1 MFQLVGSFQIGL
13 VFESEQPLEEVWSFV
28 QRIGN
33 QESLNRL
40 TPDNTNDNWSQHIN
54 YASTRLMQAL
64 EFRNASDTSSL
75 LTSPMLLYYSFLNL
89 MRAYLAIVPEKISSK
104 SHGSTWKPGKSILET
119 SADLNKKGTF
129 VEFLNHYGVEISGS
143 TTITLSECLSRI
155 LELNS
160 DSILALQS
168 EVLTINVYAYS
179 DGRVNLNFA
188 VQDENLFRSE
198 WKNWFP
204 ELSGICKLAS
214 QGAILEL
221 KLSQSYNK
229 VSDFLYQ
236 NLWDNL
242 RLIDVAR
249 WYTLPKN
256 DKFGSWPRHSFYYI
270 AMFILGSSV
279 RYEPDLLLKT
289 ISPSSETGWL
299 LNRFVAKAERF
310 FPQLLLRDWTKQR
323 LYF

>member
-1 MFQLVGSFQIGL
+1 
-13 VFESEQPLEEVWSFV
+13 
-28 QRIGN
+28 
-33 QESLNRL
+33 
-40 TPDNTNDNWSQHIN
+40 
-54 YASTRLMQAL
+54 MQAL

-89 MRAYLAIVPEKISSK
+89 MRAYLAIGPEKISSK
-104 SHGSTWKPGKSILET
+104 SHGLTWEPGKSILET
-119 SADLNKKGTF
+119 SAKLNKKGTF

-155 LELNS
+155 PELKS

-168 EVLTINVYAYS
+168 EVLTINVYVYS

-204 ELSGICKLAS
+204 ELSSICKLAS
-214 QGAILEL
+214 QGTILEL
-221 KLSQSYNK
+221 NLSRSDKK
-229 VSDFLYQ
+229 VGNFLHQ
-236 NLWDNL
+236 HLWDDL
-242 RLIDVAR
+242 RFIDVAR
-249 WYTLPKN
+249 WYNLPKN
-256 DKFGSWPRHSFYYI
+256 DKFSSWPRLSFYYV